1 MNIKRKIYIFIIVFV
16 LLFEARVVAGYIE
29 KINLKVTGEIAKP
42 IFIVNYD
49 EEIKGNYFNISE
61 VPEYT
66 FEIKNCNEENQISQ
80 MDFNVTIEVSTEN
93 EIEFE
98 VINCST
104 NETFLSNNQK
114 SRNII
119 LEKYKPSINKYKV
132 IIKSDK
138 TIAKEKLRIYIDA
151 KYYKYELKAFEIN
164 LDKRK
169 LEYEIYTSEEDKKY
183 TNKDVILQIKCN
195 KEIKEIAGFE
205 LSEDKTCLS
214 KNYSENIEENI
225 TIEDFF
231 GNKKNI
237 KITVNNI
244 DKILPEIVGIEEGKE
259 YNKDLKLVYKDNIGI
274 KNIKIENK
282 TKKQSY
288 NISFDEENQIIDN
301 QILVVK
307 NSSINPYYLNQLG
320 DYTIVVTDFAENQLV
335 RHISVK

>member
-16 LLFEARVVAGYIE
+16 LIFEVRVIAGYIE

-49 EEIKGNYFNISE
+49 KEIKGNYSNISE
-61 VPEYT
+61 IPEYT
-66 FEIKNCNEENQISQ
+66 FEIKNYNEENQISQ

-93 EIEFE
+93 DVEFE

-104 NETFLSNNQK
+104 NEIVLNTNQK
-114 SRNII
+114 SSNII
-119 LEKYKPSINKYKV
+119 LEKYKHSINKYKV

-138 TIAKEKLRIYIDA
+138 DIAKEKLEIYIDA

-169 LEYEIYTSEEDKKY
+169 LEYEIYTSESDKKY

-195 KEIKEIAGFE
+195 KEIKEITGFE

-214 KNYSENIEENI
+214 KKYSENIEENI

-231 GNKKNI
+231 
-237 KITVNNI
+237 
-244 DKILPEIVGIEEGKE
+244 
-259 YNKDLKLVYKDNIGI
+259 
-274 KNIKIENK
+274 
-282 TKKQSY
+282 
-288 NISFDEENQIIDN
+288 
-301 QILVVK
+301 
-307 NSSINPYYLNQLG
+307 
-320 DYTIVVTDFAENQLV
+320 
-335 RHISVK
+335 R